1 MVIIAKDLS
10 SRKRELSKPLRRHK
24 ESLREESWTGDLERA
39 WSKVAFV
46 LWEAC
51 SLNAKSQNLHPICAA
66 AHGSQVFQIFCRA
79 SSRLKL
85 VRGGD
90 IKDFWTIDFLMS
102 FWTVQWP
109 LKYREKLVKEGVWGK
124 RHAWLPHWPHCSVM
138 ISRGIL
144 FQFSAHFWSSKHLL
158 TAIASVLNPDH
169 NIPPAAQRENLSKTK

>member
-24 ESLREESWTGDLERA
+24 ESLREESWSGDLERA

-79 SSRLKL
+79 SSRLKP
-85 VRGGD
+85 VRAGD
-90 IKDFWTIDFLMS
+90 INDFWTIAFLMS
-102 FWTVQWP
+102 FLTVQWP
-109 LKYREKLVKEGVWGK
+109 LKYREKLVKEGEYGESGMPGYHIGRIAVLWFPV
-124 RHAWLPHWPHCSVM
+124 AFCFNFLPTSD
-138 ISRGIL
+138 L
-144 FQFSAHFWSSKHLL
+144 Q
-158 TAIASVLNPDH
+158 
-169 NIPPAAQRENLSKTK
+169 NIF